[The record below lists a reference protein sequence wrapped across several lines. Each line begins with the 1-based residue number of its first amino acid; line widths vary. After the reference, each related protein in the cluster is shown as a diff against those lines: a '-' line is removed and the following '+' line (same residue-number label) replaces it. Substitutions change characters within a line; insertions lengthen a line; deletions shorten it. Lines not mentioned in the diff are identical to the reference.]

1 MRREQ
6 NRQWQSQNDLEKQGS
21 LMSMNS
27 AREQFRVVLGG
38 RQDLAGL
45 RVETRR
51 AGMWF
56 WSTGEMIEL
65 SG

>member
-1 MRREQ
+1 MKREQ
-6 NRQWQSQNDLEKQGS
+6 NQWQSQSDLEKQGS
-21 LMSMNS
+21 LVSTNS
-27 AREQFRVVLGG
+27 AREQFHVVLGG
-38 RQDLAGL
+38 RRDLAGL
-45 RVETRR
+45 GVETRR